1 MKEATC
7 SKCGDIYSP
16 EKFGELHLADG
27 CNGSPIKEGEYGATV
42 KAWLTLDQI
51 ESAIENDFNFD
62 AFVEAQDTHADNVAL
77 DLIGNAYDLDG
88 EDLHDEEL
96 LALIQE
102 ILAMRNSWVTRNQ
115 QNAWAAA
122 DK

>member
-7 SKCGDIYSP
+7 LKCGDIYNP
-16 EKFGELHLADG
+16 DEFGELHLVAG
-27 CNGSPIKEGEYGATV
+27 CNGEPTKEGEYGQKV
-42 KAWLTLDQI
+42 KPWLSLSQI

-62 AFVEAQDTHADNVAL
+62 AFVENQDTHADNVAL

-88 EDLHDEEL
+88 ESLHDEEL

-102 ILAMRNSWVTRNQ
+102 ILAMRNSWVNRHN
-115 QNAWAAA
+115 
-122 DK
+122 

>member
-1 MKEATC
+1 M
-7 SKCGDIYSP
+7 SK
-16 EKFGELHLADG
+16 
-27 CNGSPIKEGEYGATV
+27 T
-42 KAWLTLDQI
+42 WLSLSQI

-102 ILAMRNSWVTRNQ
+102 ILAMRSSWVNRH
-115 QNAWAAA
+115 
-122 DK
+122 K